1 MSVKINKLALENVKR
16 VRAVQLEPTANGLT
30 IIGGRNGQGKTS
42 VLDAIAWA
50 LGGEKYRPTKAERE
64 GSVLPP
70 DIRVELSNGIIV
82 ERKGKNSA
90 LKVTDPSGGRRGQ
103 KLLDEF
109 VEQLALNLPKFM
121 EASDKDKAGTLL
133 QIIGVGDRLAE
144 LERQEAQLYQERLA
158 VGRVADQKQKYA
170 AEMPQYDGV
179 PEDIV
184 SASELIR
191 QQQDILARNGEN
203 ARKRARVAEITRNR
217 ESLESEL
224 ARIEDKMIELNKV
237 LTQTRK
243 ALEDAKQDEETAQKD
258 ALTLHDESTAELEAN
273 ISQIDEINAKVRANL
288 DRAKAVED
296 ASAYTKQYNDLTGQI
311 DQVRGEKRAL
321 LDGAAL
327 PLPGLGVE
335 NGALTYNGQAWDC
348 MSSSEQLRVATAIVR
363 KLNPE
368 CGFVLVDKLE
378 QMDPQTMREFGEWL
392 EAEGLQVIATRVTGS
407 GEDCTIVIEDG
418 IVTGGLPQSA
428 SQTAPSER
436 EPFGGTATP
445 ALSGRE
451 PEKPTFE
458 MGVF

>member
-1 MSVKINKLALENVKR
+1 MSVKISSLEMENVKR
-16 VRAVQLEPTANGLT
+16 VRALALEPTENGLT
-30 IIGGRNGQGKTS
+30 VIGGRNGQGKTS

-50 LGGEKYRPTKAERE
+50 LGGDKFRPSMPARE

-70 DIRVELSNGIIV
+70 EIRVELSNGIIV

-109 VEQLALNLPKFM
+109 LEQLALNLPKFM
-121 EASDKDKAGTLL
+121 EASDKDKACTLL
-133 QIIGVGDRLAE
+133 QIIGVGERLSE
-144 LERQEAQLYQERLA
+144 LERQEAQLYQERLM

-203 ARKRARVAEITRNR
+203 ARKRARAAEITRNR

-243 ALEDAKQDEETAQKD
+243 AVEDAKRDEETAQKD

-273 ISQIDEINAKVRANL
+273 IAQIDEINAKVRANL

-296 ASAYTKQYNDLTGQI
+296 ARQYTAQYNDLSGKI
-311 DQVRGEKRAL
+311 DQVRGQRRAL
-321 LDGAAL
+321 LDGAEL

-335 NGALTYNGQAWDC
+335 NGALVYNGQAWDC
-348 MSSSEQLRVATAIVR
+348 MSGAERLKVAVAIVR
-363 KLNPE
+363 ALNPN

-378 QMDPQTMREFGEWL
+378 QLDTETLRDFGSWL
-392 EAEGLQVIATRVTGS
+392 EQENLQVIATRVTSS
-407 GEDCTIVIEDG
+407 GDDCTIIIEDG
-418 IVTGGLPQSA
+418 TVK
-428 SQTAPSER
+428 
-436 EPFGGTATP
+436 
-445 ALSGRE
+445 E
-451 PEKPTFE
+451 PEPQKPAFE
-458 MGVF
+458 AGVF

>member
-1 MSVKINKLALENVKR
+1 MSVKINKLELENVKR
-16 VRAVQLEPTANGLT
+16 VRAVRLEPTASGLT
-30 IIGGRNGQGKTS
+30 VIGGRNGQGKTS

-50 LGGEKYRPTKAERE
+50 LGGEKYRPSKAERD

-70 DIRVELSNGIIV
+70 EIRVELSNGIIV

-121 EASDKDKAGTLL
+121 EASDRDKAGTLL
-133 QIIGVGDRLAE
+133 NIIGVGEQLAA
-144 LERQEAQLYQERLA
+144 LDKQEAELYQERLM

-179 PEDIV
+179 PADLV

-203 ARKRARVAEITRNR
+203 ARKRANRDRIRFELDNHVKLVARLNEQLAEAERVRAKLKDDLDVAE
-217 ESLESEL
+217 
-224 ARIEDKMIELNKV
+224 M
-237 LTQTRK
+237 
-243 ALEDAKQDEETAQKD
+243 D
-258 ALTLHDESTAELEAN
+258 ALTLQDESTAELEAN
-273 ISQIDEINAKVRANL
+273 IAQIDEINAKVRANL

-296 ASAYTKQYNDLTGQI
+296 GRAYMKQYNDLTGQI
-311 DQVRGEKRAL
+311 DEVRGKKRAL
-321 LDGAAL
+321 LDGAEL

-335 NGALTYNGQAWDC
+335 NGALVYNGQAWDC
-348 MSSSEQLRVATAIVR
+348 MSSSEQLKVATAIVR
-363 KLNPE
+363 KLNPD

-378 QMDPQTMREFGEWL
+378 QMDPQTMREFGAWL
-392 EAEGLQVIATRVTGS
+392 EAEGLQVIATRVTS
-407 GEDCTIVIEDG
+407 AGEDCTILIEDG
-418 IVTGGLPQSA
+418 TVVA
-428 SQTAPSER
+428 KSQGFSSPLFSTRDDRGDGVSDGPKFS
-436 EPFGGTATP
+436 
-445 ALSGRE
+445 
-451 PEKPTFE
+451 

>member
-1 MSVKINKLALENVKR
+1 MSVKINKLELENVKR
-16 VRAVQLEPTANGLT
+16 VRAVRLEPTASGLT
-30 IIGGRNGQGKTS
+30 VIGGRNGQGKTS

-50 LGGEKYRPTKAERE
+50 LGGEKYRPSRAERD

-70 DIRVELSNGIIV
+70 EIRVELSNGIIV

-133 QIIGVGDRLAE
+133 NIIGVGDQLAA
-144 LERQEAQLYQERLA
+144 LDKQEAELYQERLM

-170 AEMPQYDGV
+170 AELPQYEGV
-179 PEDIV
+179 PEDLV

-203 ARKRARVAEITRNR
+203 ARKRAQAAAISVRR
-217 ESLESEL
+217 ENIEADL
-224 ARIEDKMIELNKV
+224 ARIEEKMIEMNKV

-243 ALEDAKQDEETAQKD
+243 ALEEAKRDEAIAQKD
-258 ALTLHDESTAELEAN
+258 ALELQDESTAELEAN
-273 ISQIDEINAKVRANL
+273 IAQIDEINAKVRANL

-296 ASAYTKQYNDLTGQI
+296 ASAYTKQYNDLTGKI
-311 DQVRGEKRAL
+311 DEVRGKKRAL
-321 LDGAAL
+321 LDGAEL

-335 NGALTYNGQAWDC
+335 NGALVYNGQAWDC
-348 MSSSEQLRVATAIVR
+348 MSSSEQLKVATAIVR
-363 KLNPE
+363 KLNPD

-378 QMDPQTMREFGEWL
+378 QMDAQTMKEFGAWL
-392 EAEGLQVIATRVTGS
+392 EGEGLQVIATRVTSS
-407 GEDCTIVIEDG
+407 GEDCTIIIEDG
-418 IVTGGLPQSA
+418 VVAGSAANRPGGSDDRA
-428 SQTAPSER
+428 STTEQGMTR
-436 EPFGGTATP
+436 
-445 ALSGRE
+445 
-451 PEKPTFE
+451 PTFE

>member
-1 MSVKINKLALENVKR
+1 MSVKINKLELENVKR
-16 VRAVQLEPTANGLT
+16 VRAVRLEPTTSGLT
-30 IIGGRNGQGKTS
+30 VIGGRNGQGKTS

-50 LGGEKYRPTKAERE
+50 LGGEKYRPSRAERD

-70 DIRVELSNGIIV
+70 EIRVELSNGIIV

-133 QIIGVGDRLAE
+133 NIIGVGDQLAA
-144 LERQEAQLYQERLA
+144 LEKQEAELYQERLM

-170 AEMPQYDGV
+170 AELPQYDGV
-179 PEDIV
+179 PEDLV

-203 ARKRARVAEITRNR
+203 ARKRLKRDQIKADVAALDKSI
-217 ESLESEL
+217 ESAAAELERLKRIRRGLDEDIRIAESE
-224 ARIEDKMIELNKV
+224 A
-237 LTQTRK
+237 
-243 ALEDAKQDEETAQKD
+243 QD
-258 ALTLHDESTAELEAN
+258 LVDESTEELEAN
-273 ISQIDEINAKVRANL
+273 IARVDEINAKVRANL

-296 ASAYTKQYNDLTGQI
+296 ARQYTAQYNDLSGKI
-311 DQVRGEKRAL
+311 DQVRGQRRAL

-335 NGALTYNGQAWDC
+335 NGALVYNGQAWDC
-348 MSSSEQLRVATAIVR
+348 MSSSEQLKVATAIVR
-363 KLNPE
+363 KLNPD

-378 QMDPQTMREFGEWL
+378 QMDAQTMREFGAWL
-392 EAEGLQVIATRVTGS
+392 EAEGLQVIATRVTS
-407 GEDCTIVIEDG
+407 AGEDCTIIIEDG
-418 IVTGGLPQSA
+418 TVVA
-428 SQTAPSER
+428 KSQDFSSPLFSTEDDRDDGVSDGPKFS
-436 EPFGGTATP
+436 
-445 ALSGRE
+445 
-451 PEKPTFE
+451 

>member
-1 MSVKINKLALENVKR
+1 MSVKINKLELENVKR
-16 VRAVQLEPTANGLT
+16 VRAVRLEPTASGLT
-30 IIGGRNGQGKTS
+30 VIGGRNGQGKTS

-50 LGGEKYRPTKAERE
+50 LGGEKYRPSRAERD

-70 DIRVELSNGIIV
+70 EIRVELSNGIIV

-109 VEQLALNLPKFM
+109 LEQLALNLPKFM

-133 QIIGVGDRLAE
+133 NIIGVGDQLAA
-144 LERQEAQLYQERLA
+144 LERQEAELYQERLM

-179 PEDIV
+179 PADLV

-203 ARKRARVAEITRNR
+203 ARKRAQAAAISVRR
-217 ESLESEL
+217 ENIEADL
-224 ARIEDKMIELNKV
+224 ARIEEKMIEMNKV

-243 ALEDAKQDEETAQKD
+243 ALEEAKRDEAIAQKD
-258 ALTLHDESTAELEAN
+258 ALELQDESTAELEAN
-273 ISQIDEINAKVRANL
+273 IAQIDEINAKVRANL

-296 ASAYTKQYNDLTGQI
+296 ASAYTKQYNDLTGKI
-311 DQVRGEKRAL
+311 DEVRGQRRAL
-321 LDGAAL
+321 LDGAEL

-335 NGALTYNGQAWDC
+335 NGALVYNGQAWDC
-348 MSSSEQLRVATAIVR
+348 MSGAERLKVAVAIVR
-363 KLNPE
+363 ALNPN

-378 QMDPQTMREFGEWL
+378 QLDTETLRDFGSWL
-392 EAEGLQVIATRVTGS
+392 EQENLQVIATRVTS
-407 GEDCTIVIEDG
+407 SSDDCTIIIEDG
-418 IVTGGLPQSA
+418 MVKESEPQ
-428 SQTAPSER
+428 
-436 EPFGGTATP
+436 
-445 ALSGRE
+445 
-451 PEKPTFE
+451 KPTFE
-458 MGVF
+458 AGVF

>member
-1 MSVKINKLALENVKR
+1 
-16 VRAVQLEPTANGLT
+16 
-30 IIGGRNGQGKTS
+30 
-42 VLDAIAWA
+42 
-50 LGGEKYRPTKAERE
+50 
-64 GSVLPP
+64 
-70 DIRVELSNGIIV
+70 
-82 ERKGKNSA
+82 
-90 LKVTDPSGGRRGQ
+90 VTDPSGGRRGQ

-121 EASDKDKAGTLL
+121 EASDRDKAGTLL
-133 QIIGVGDRLAE
+133 NIIGVGEQLAA
-144 LERQEAQLYQERLA
+144 LEKQEAELYQERLL

-179 PEDIV
+179 PADLV

-191 QQQDILARNGEN
+191 QQQGILARNGEN
-203 ARKRARVAEITRNR
+203 ARKRARAAEITRNR

-243 ALEDAKQDEETAQKD
+243 AVENAKRDEETAQKD

-273 ISQIDEINAKVRANL
+273 IAQVDEINAKVRANL

-296 ASAYTKQYNDLTGQI
+296 ASAYTKQYNDLTRKI

-321 LDGAAL
+321 LDGAEL

-363 KLNPE
+363 RLNPE
-368 CGFVLVDKLE
+368 CGFVLMDKLE
-378 QMDPQTMREFGEWL
+378 AMDAQTMREFGAWL
-392 EAEGLQVIATRVTGS
+392 EAEGLQVIATRVTSS
-407 GEDCTIVIEDG
+407 GEDCSIIIEDG
-418 IVTGGLPQSA
+418 VVAGGAAKMPGSSGERA
-428 SQTAPSER
+428 STVGQGMTR
-436 EPFGGTATP
+436 
-445 ALSGRE
+445 
-451 PEKPTFE
+451 PTFE

>member
-1 MSVKINKLALENVKR
+1 MSVKINKLELENVKR
-16 VRAVQLEPTANGLT
+16 VRAVRLEPTASGLT
-30 IIGGRNGQGKTS
+30 VIGGRNGQGKTS

-50 LGGEKYRPTKAERE
+50 LGGEKYRPSRAERN

-70 DIRVELSNGIIV
+70 EIRVELSNGIIV

-121 EASDKDKAGTLL
+121 EASDRDKAGTLL
-133 QIIGVGDRLAE
+133 NIIGVGEQLAA
-144 LERQEAQLYQERLA
+144 LEKQEAELYQERLL

-179 PEDIV
+179 PDDLV

-203 ARKRARVAEITRNR
+203 ARKRANRDRIRFELDNQVKLVARLNEQLAEAERVRAKLKDDLDVAE
-217 ESLESEL
+217 
-224 ARIEDKMIELNKV
+224 M
-237 LTQTRK
+237 
-243 ALEDAKQDEETAQKD
+243 D
-258 ALTLHDESTAELEAN
+258 ALTLQDESTAELEAN
-273 ISQIDEINAKVRANL
+273 IAQIDEINAKVRANL

-296 ASAYTKQYNDLTGQI
+296 GRAYMKQYNDLTGQI
-311 DQVRGEKRAL
+311 DEVRGKKRAL
-321 LDGAAL
+321 LDGAEL

-335 NGALTYNGQAWDC
+335 NGALVYNGQAWDC
-348 MSSSEQLRVATAIVR
+348 MSSSEQLKVATAIVR
-363 KLNPE
+363 KLNPD

-378 QMDPQTMREFGEWL
+378 QMDAQTMREFGAWL
-392 EAEGLQVIATRVTGS
+392 EAEGLQVIATRVTS
-407 GEDCTIVIEDG
+407 AGEDCTILIEDG
-418 IVTGGLPQSA
+418 AVVAQS
-428 SQTAPSER
+428 QD
-436 EPFGGTATP
+436 
-445 ALSGRE
+445 LSSPLFSTRDDRGDGVSDG
-451 PEKPTFE
+451 PKFS

>member
-1 MSVKINKLALENVKR
+1 MSVKINKLELENVKR
-16 VRAVQLEPTANGLT
+16 VRAVRLEPTASGLT
-30 IIGGRNGQGKTS
+30 VIGGRNGQGKTS

-50 LGGEKYRPTKAERE
+50 LGGEKYRPSRAERD

-70 DIRVELSNGIIV
+70 EIRVELSNGIIV

-133 QIIGVGDRLAE
+133 NIIGVGDQLAA
-144 LERQEAQLYQERLA
+144 LDKQEAELYQERLM

-170 AEMPQYDGV
+170 AELPQYEGV
-179 PEDIV
+179 PEDLV

-203 ARKRARVAEITRNR
+203 ARKRLKRDQIKADVAALDKSI
-217 ESLESEL
+217 ESAAAELERLKRIRRGLDEDIRIAESE
-224 ARIEDKMIELNKV
+224 A
-237 LTQTRK
+237 
-243 ALEDAKQDEETAQKD
+243 QD
-258 ALTLHDESTAELEAN
+258 LVDESTEELEAN
-273 ISQIDEINAKVRANL
+273 IARVDEINAKVRANL

-311 DQVRGEKRAL
+311 DEVRGEKRAL
-321 LDGAAL
+321 LDGAEL

-335 NGALTYNGQAWDC
+335 NGALVYNGQAWDC
-348 MSSSEQLRVATAIVR
+348 MSSSEQLKVATAIVR
-363 KLNPE
+363 KLNPD

-378 QMDPQTMREFGEWL
+378 QMDAQTMKEFGAWL
-392 EAEGLQVIATRVTGS
+392 EAEGLQVIATRVTS
-407 GEDCTIVIEDG
+407 AGEDCTLIIEDG
-418 IVTGGLPQSA
+418 VIKQPE
-428 SQTAPSER
+428 SQT
-436 EPFGGTATP
+436 
-445 ALSGRE
+445 
-451 PEKPTFE
+451 PTFE
-458 MGVF
+458 AGVF

>member
-1 MSVKINKLALENVKR
+1 MSVKINKLELENVKR
-16 VRAVQLEPTANGLT
+16 VRAVRLEPTASGLT
-30 IIGGRNGQGKTS
+30 VIGGRNGQGKTS

-50 LGGEKYRPTKAERE
+50 LGGEKYRPSKAERD

-70 DIRVELSNGIIV
+70 EIRVELSNGIIV

-133 QIIGVGDRLAE
+133 NIIGVGEQLAE
-144 LERQEAQLYQERLA
+144 LDKQEAELYQERLM

-170 AEMPQYDGV
+170 AELPQYDGV
-179 PEDIV
+179 PEDLV

-203 ARKRARVAEITRNR
+203 ARKRAQAAEITRRR
-217 ESLESEL
+217 ENIEADL
-224 ARIEDKMIELNKV
+224 ARIEEKMIEMNKV

-243 ALEDAKQDEETAQKD
+243 ALEEAKRDEAIAQKD
-258 ALTLHDESTAELEAN
+258 ALELQDESTAELEAN
-273 ISQIDEINAKVRANL
+273 IAQIDEINAKVRANL

-296 ASAYTKQYNDLTGQI
+296 ARQYTAQYNDLSGKI
-311 DQVRGEKRAL
+311 DQVRGQRRAL
-321 LDGAAL
+321 LDGAEL

-335 NGALTYNGQAWDC
+335 NGALVYNGQAWDC
-348 MSSSEQLRVATAIVR
+348 MSSSEQLKVATAIVR
-363 KLNPE
+363 KLNPD

-378 QMDPQTMREFGEWL
+378 QMDTQTMREFGAWL
-392 EAEGLQVIATRVTGS
+392 EAEGLQVIATRVTS
-407 GEDCTIVIEDG
+407 AGEDCTILIEDG
-418 IVTGGLPQSA
+418 TVVA
-428 SQTAPSER
+428 KSQGFSSPLFSTEDDRGDGINDGPKFS
-436 EPFGGTATP
+436 
-445 ALSGRE
+445 
-451 PEKPTFE
+451 

>member
-1 MSVKINKLALENVKR
+1 MSVKINKLELENVKR
-16 VRAVQLEPTANGLT
+16 VRAVRLEPTASGLT
-30 IIGGRNGQGKTS
+30 VIGGRNGQGKTS

-50 LGGEKYRPTKAERE
+50 LGGEKYRPSKAERD

-70 DIRVELSNGIIV
+70 EIRVELSNGIIV

-133 QIIGVGDRLAE
+133 QIIGVGDQLAE
-144 LERQEAQLYQERLA
+144 LDRQEAELYQERLM

-170 AEMPQYDGV
+170 AEMPQYEGV
-179 PEDIV
+179 PEDLV

-203 ARKRARVAEITRNR
+203 ARKRAQAAAISVRR
-217 ESLESEL
+217 ENIEADL
-224 ARIEDKMIELNKV
+224 ARIEEKMIEMNRV

-243 ALEDAKQDEETAQKD
+243 ALEEAKRDEAIAQKD
-258 ALTLHDESTAELEAN
+258 ALELQDESTAELEAN
-273 ISQIDEINAKVRANL
+273 IAQIDEINAKVRANL

-296 ASAYTKQYNDLTGQI
+296 ARQYTAQYNDLSGKI
-311 DQVRGEKRAL
+311 DQVRGQRRAL
-321 LDGAAL
+321 LDGAEL

-335 NGALTYNGQAWDC
+335 NGALVYNGQAWDC
-348 MSSSEQLRVATAIVR
+348 MSSSEQLKVATAIVR
-363 KLNPE
+363 KLNPD

-378 QMDPQTMREFGEWL
+378 QMDAQTMREFGTWL
-392 EAEGLQVIATRVTGS
+392 EAEGLQVIATRVTS
-407 GEDCTIVIEDG
+407 AGEDCTILIEDG
-418 IVTGGLPQSA
+418 TVVA
-428 SQTAPSER
+428 KSQDFSHPLFSVR
-436 EPFGGTATP
+436 DDRGDGVSDGPKF
-445 ALSGRE
+445 S
-451 PEKPTFE
+451 

>member
-1 MSVKINKLALENVKR
+1 MSVKINKLELENVKR

-30 IIGGRNGQGKTS
+30 VIGGRNGQGKTS

-50 LGGEKYRPTKAERE
+50 LGGEKYRPSKAERD

-70 DIRVELSNGIIV
+70 EIRVELSNGIIV

-121 EASDKDKAGTLL
+121 EASDRDKAGTLL
-133 QIIGVGDRLAE
+133 NIIGVGDQLAA
-144 LERQEAQLYQERLA
+144 LEKQEAELYQERLM

-179 PEDIV
+179 PADLV

-191 QQQDILARNGEN
+191 QQQGILARNGEN
-203 ARKRARVAEITRNR
+203 ARKRANRDRIRFELDNQVKLVARLNEQLAEAERVRAQLKDDLDIAE
-217 ESLESEL
+217 
-224 ARIEDKMIELNKV
+224 M
-237 LTQTRK
+237 
-243 ALEDAKQDEETAQKD
+243 D
-258 ALTLHDESTAELEAN
+258 ALALHDESTAELEAN
-273 ISQIDEINAKVRANL
+273 IAQIDEINAKVRANL

-296 ASAYTKQYNDLTGQI
+296 ARQYTAQYNDLSGKI
-311 DQVRGEKRAL
+311 DQVRGQRRAL
-321 LDGAAL
+321 LDGAEL

-335 NGALTYNGQAWDC
+335 NGALVYNGQAWDC
-348 MSSSEQLRVATAIVR
+348 MSSSEQLKVATAIVR

-378 QMDPQTMREFGEWL
+378 QMDAQTMREFGAWL
-392 EAEGLQVIATRVTGS
+392 EAEGLQVIATRVTS
-407 GEDCTIVIEDG
+407 AGEDCTILIEDG
-418 IVTGGLPQSA
+418 TVVAQS
-428 SQTAPSER
+428 QD
-436 EPFGGTATP
+436 
-445 ALSGRE
+445 LSSPLFSTRDDRGDGVSDG
-451 PEKPTFE
+451 PKFS

>member
-1 MSVKINKLALENVKR
+1 MSVKINKLELENVKR
-16 VRAVQLEPTANGLT
+16 VRAVRLEPTASGLT
-30 IIGGRNGQGKTS
+30 VIGGRNGQGKTS

-50 LGGEKYRPTKAERE
+50 LGGEKYRPSKAERD

-70 DIRVELSNGIIV
+70 EIRVELSNGIIV

-133 QIIGVGDRLAE
+133 NIIGVGDQLAE
-144 LERQEAQLYQERLA
+144 LDRQEAELYQERLM
-158 VGRVADQKQKYA
+158 VGRVADQKQKYTT
-170 AEMPQYDGV
+170 EMPQYEGV
-179 PEDIV
+179 PEDLV

-203 ARKRARVAEITRNR
+203 ARKRAQAAEITRRR
-217 ESLESEL
+217 ENIEADL
-224 ARIEDKMIELNKV
+224 ARIEDKMIEMNRV

-243 ALEDAKQDEETAQKD
+243 ALEDARRDEAIARKD
-258 ALTLHDESTAELEAN
+258 ALELQDESTAELEAN
-273 ISQIDEINAKVRANL
+273 IAQIDEINAKVRANL

-296 ASAYTKQYNDLTGQI
+296 ARQYTAQYNDLSGKI
-311 DQVRGEKRAL
+311 DQVRGQRRAL
-321 LDGAAL
+321 LDGAEL

-335 NGALTYNGQAWDC
+335 NGALVYNGQAWDC

-363 KLNPE
+363 KLNPD

-378 QMDPQTMREFGEWL
+378 QMDAQTMREFGAWL
-392 EAEGLQVIATRVTGS
+392 EAEGLQVIATRVTS
-407 GEDCTIVIEDG
+407 AGEDCTILIEDG
-418 IVTGGLPQSA
+418 TVVA
-428 SQTAPSER
+428 KSQDFSSPLFSTR
-436 EPFGGTATP
+436 DD
-445 ALSGRE
+445 LSNDAG
-451 PEKPTFE
+451 EKPKFS

>member
-1 MSVKINKLALENVKR
+1 MSVKINKLELENVKR
-16 VRAVQLEPTANGLT
+16 VRAVRLEPTASGLT
-30 IIGGRNGQGKTS
+30 VIGGRNGQGKTS

-50 LGGEKYRPTKAERE
+50 LGGEKYRPSKAERD

-70 DIRVELSNGIIV
+70 EIRVELSNGIIV

-133 QIIGVGDRLAE
+133 NIIGVGDQLAA
-144 LERQEAQLYQERLA
+144 LEKQEAELYQERLM

-179 PEDIV
+179 PSDLI

-191 QQQDILARNGEN
+191 RQQDILARN
-203 ARKRARVAEITRNR
+203 ARRQQWAREYDAIMAERDRIDNLI
-217 ESLESEL
+217 EKNKQEL
-224 ARIEDKMIELNKV
+224 IELQN
-237 LTQTRK
+237 R
-243 ALEDAKQDEETAQKD
+243 ALLLEQQAKDAQKSP
-258 ALTLHDESTAELEAN
+258 AQMEMESTAELEESIA
-273 ISQIDEINAKVRANL
+273 QIDEINAKVRANL

-296 ASAYTKQYNDLTGQI
+296 ARQYTAQYNDLSGKI
-311 DQVRGEKRAL
+311 DQVRGKKRAL

-335 NGALTYNGQAWDC
+335 NGALVYNGQAWDC

-363 KLNPE
+363 KLNPD

-378 QMDPQTMREFGEWL
+378 QLDTETLRDFGSWL
-392 EAEGLQVIATRVTGS
+392 EQANLQVIATRVTSS
-407 GEDCTIVIEDG
+407 GDDCTIIIEDG
-418 IVTGGLPQSA
+418 VVK
-428 SQTAPSER
+428 
-436 EPFGGTATP
+436 
-445 ALSGRE
+445 E
-451 PEKPTFE
+451 PEPKAPTFE
-458 MGVF
+458 AGVF